1 MVVSPVEEYRQPMQP
16 LLHSIDPYLIVLYR
30 LTGHVWLDFVL
41 GTFLLACLCLVLGE
55 ITIFLIF
62 LLSRRRI
69 LEKTAEAE
77 KYQNLSMEALQAG
90 NKEAYLAAD
99 KLAREAFGYSFF
111 QQAALS
117 AAFLWP
123 VCFAL
128 AWMQTRF
135 LEVEFPIPGTSW
147 SLGFIGPFIIIYVA
161 AYFLLKRLKKG
172 LGLSARIRALAV
184 GGSPPPPAG
193 PAPSPLPAPLPASDK
208 K

>member
-1 MVVSPVEEYRQPMQP
+1 MQP
-16 LLHSIDPYLIVLYR
+16 LFHFWDQYLIALYR
-30 LTGHVWLDFVL
+30 LTGHVGVDFVL

-69 LEKTAEAE
+69 LEKTVEAE
-77 KYQNLSMEALQAG
+77 KYQDLSIEALKAG
-90 NKEAYLAAD
+90 DKEAYLAANQ
-99 KLAREAFGYSFF
+99 LANDAFGHSFF

-128 AWMQTRF
+128 GWMQFRF

-147 SLGFIGPFIIIYVA
+147 SMGFIGPFIIIYLA
-161 AYFLLKRLKKG
+161 AYFLFKRLKKG
-172 LGLSARIRALAV
+172 LGLSGRIRALAD
-184 GGSPPPPAG
+184 GQSPPNPAG
-193 PAPSPLPAPLPASDK
+193 PGLSTLPPPIQTSNEK
-208 K
+208 